1 MQRER
6 AAIYTPFR
14 ADLCVCVCVT
24 QARLHK
30 AWGVVPHHKG
40 HWKKK
45 ESTWK
50 APFISFVFSPIPAG
64 FSPTYFVNFISAIRF
79 RYSMLIFLLAFPL
92 FVFLSRLK
100 EREICPGWMKQET
113 MSQRFS
119 SGKFA
124 KRIKRQKGWSWLFLF
139 ETLSRIVCCFRF
151 FLKLAFAL
159 RRISQHLIAVW
170 MHFAYCDC

>member
-6 AAIYTPFR
+6 ELLYTPFR
-14 ADLCVCVCVT
+14 ADLVCVCLT

-30 AWGVVPHHKG
+30 AWGVVPHKG
-40 HWKKK
+40 HWKKRADMK
-45 ESTWK
+45 SVIHFFCIFSYSSRIFSYVFCEFSFGDSLSLFY
-50 APFISFVFSPIPAG
+50 ANFFISFPPF
-64 FSPTYFVNFISAIRF
+64 F
-79 RYSMLIFLLAFPL
+79 
-92 FVFLSRLK
+92 FLSRLK
-100 EREICPGWMKQET
+100 EREICPEWMKQET

-151 FLKLAFAL
+151 FKKNSPLLY
-159 RRISQHLIAVW
+159 VE
-170 MHFAYCDC
+170 